1 VFTAAYSGA
10 RFGELASLGIQHY
23 EPLKRTIRIERN
35 LTEVSGHL
43 TYGETKT
50 RAARRT
56 ISTPTWLVDVLA
68 QHIATHRGDD
78 GLIFTAPAGE
88 PLRRTSFRSRFWKP
102 AVRSSVGDPCRFHDM
117 RHTHVA
123 LLIDQGAHPS
133 VIASRL
139 GHTSVRTVLDV
150 YGHLFEGL
158 DRDIADSLDAPSDA
172 PAAYSLPTSGQN
184 IVIDFPRT

>member
-1 VFTAAYSGA
+1 M
-10 RFGELASLGIQHY
+10 
-23 EPLKRTIRIERN
+23 
-35 LTEVSGHL
+35 
-43 TYGETKT
+43 
-50 RAARRT
+50 
-56 ISTPTWLVDVLA
+56 
-68 QHIATHRGDD
+68 
-78 GLIFTAPAGE
+78 
-88 PLRRTSFRSRFWKP
+88 
-102 AVRSSVGDPCRFHDM
+102 RSSVGEPCQFHDM

-172 PAAYSLPTSGQN
+172 PAAYSLPTWAE
-184 IVIDFPRT
+184 